1 MNVQLVESLVQAIQ
15 SLSKEE
21 RLLLEHKLAAPTDW
35 KKLKAR
41 IIQRGRQIQARRG
54 GNLSSAI
61 DEEIE
66 QMRSECTEQL
76 MQASFP
82 EQLEE

>member
-15 SLSKEE
+15 SLSQEE
-21 RLLLEHKLAAPTDW
+21 RLLLKQKLAAPTDW

-54 GNLSSAI
+54 GNLSSSINAV
-61 DEEIE
+61 IE
-66 QMRSECTEQL
+66 QMRSERTEQL
-76 MQASFP
+76 MQAGFP
-82 EQLEE
+82 EQVEE